1 MANETDEKPRNS
13 PARESEL
20 LPAMIAIALAIVAQ
34 LALRDGLTL
43 LGAAGLI
50 VAAWLF
56 ISSVRAIFDA
66 ATREPA
72 PLEMAAREETPE
84 AELAAGQAEDSAGEP
99 ANRLA
104 YLRQNWRLL
113 TMAEIFRGDIP
124 PDRLRDLE
132 EIVPLQLEPVVED
145 AEVAPEADE
154 TALNVHES
162 PEEEAPLV
170 GAALVES
177 WAAAAAP
184 QSAPKA
190 VKVTPQGEVLVLDA
204 GLEQVQRY
212 DDAGNLLATYSL
224 AGLAGMELLDLAVS
238 PDGQTLY
245 VVDATS
251 NRLRV
256 INLTEETPAAGP
268 IGESEEE

>member
-1 MANETDEKPRNS
+1 MANETDDRPHKS

-20 LPAMIAIALAIVAQ
+20 LPAMIAIALAVVAQ

-43 LGAAGLI
+43 LGAAGFI

-56 ISSVRAIFDA
+56 ISSVRGIFDA
-66 ATREPA
+66 APREPA
-72 PLEMAAREETPE
+72 PVEMAAGEGTPE
-84 AELAAGQAEDSAGEP
+84 AELAAGQAVDGAAGPVGEP
-99 ANRLA
+99 VNRLA
-104 YLRQNWRLL
+104 YLRKNWRLV

-124 PDRLRDLE
+124 PDRLKGME
-132 EIVPLQLEPVVED
+132 EIAPPQVEAIMDDAPVASPVSAKLEPG
-145 AEVAPEADE
+145 A
-154 TALNVHES
+154 
-162 PEEEAPLV
+162 EEAPLAGTAPV
-170 GAALVES
+170 KSWTAAGAS
-177 WAAAAAP
+177 

-204 GLEQVQRY
+204 GLEQVQRF
-212 DDAGNLLATYSL
+212 DDTGKLLATYSV

-245 VVDATS
+245 VVDASS
-251 NRLRV
+251 NRLQV
-256 INLTEETPAAGP
+256 ITLTDEALEAGT